1 MRRRLIILGM
11 IVAAVPA
18 AFSLGEPELPGQS
31 DSLPSDIEPPLLLQ
45 NLTSDDS
52 TLDPRS
58 TSAIEN
64 DLAQARKR
72 AASADRLF
80 RSGIIAKVEAEQRAL
95 RVVQLEA
102 MLAEARLEEA
112 RKVRRKRANPKARSP
127 TSRKQRGSRW
137 SGVMAPRSRRPCAT
151 CNGRKSSS
159 PLVAAANPTSIAQK
173 RSSRSYSVLRTRA
186 RSPLPC
192 YPKWSKLPLKMRSQ
206 N

>member
-1 MRRRLIILGM
+1 MMLGT

-18 AFSLGEPELPGQS
+18 FSLEEPELPRAS
-31 DSLPSDIEPPLLLQ
+31 DSLPSDIEPPPLLQ
-45 NLTSDDS
+45 NFASNDS

-58 TSAIEN
+58 PSAIEG

-80 RSGIIAKVEAEQRAL
+80 RAGIIAKVEAEQREL

-112 RKVRRKRANPKARSP
+112 RK
-127 TSRKQRGSRW
+127 
-137 SGVMAPRSRRPCAT
+137 
-151 CNGRKSSS
+151 
-159 PLVAAANPTSIAQK
+159 AAAETGKSQSEIANIAEAARIATERCHRAEIEAALRNLQRQK
-173 RSSRSYSVLRTRA
+173 KLLALGSAHKSDVNRA
-186 RSPLPC
+186 EE
-192 YPKWSKLPLKMRSQ
+192 KLAKLQHPA

>member
-1 MRRRLIILGM
+1 MLGM
-11 IVAAVPA
+11 IVAAAP

-31 DSLPSDIEPPLLLQ
+31 DSLPSDIEPPLLSQ
-45 NLTSDDS
+45 NLASDDS

-58 TSAIEN
+58 PSAIEN

-80 RSGIIAKVEAEQRAL
+80 RAGIIAKVEAEQRVL

-112 RKVRRKRANPKARSP
+112 RK
-127 TSRKQRGSRW
+127 
-137 SGVMAPRSRRPCAT
+137 
-151 CNGRKSSS
+151 
-159 PLVAAANPTSIAQK
+159 AAAETGKSESEIADIAEAARIAREQCHRAEIEAALRNLERQK
-173 RSSRSYSVLRTRA
+173 KLLAVGSAHKSDVNRA
-186 RSPLPC
+186 EE
-192 YPKWSKLPLKMRSQ
+192 KLAELQRPA

>member
-1 MRRRLIILGM
+1 MLGV
-11 IVAAVPA
+11 IVAAVP

-45 NLTSDDS
+45 NLAPDDS
-52 TLDPRS
+52 TLGPQS

-80 RSGIIAKVEAEQRAL
+80 RAGIIAKVEAEQRAL
-95 RVVQLEA
+95 RVLQLEA

-112 RKVRRKRANPKARSP
+112 RKAAAE
-127 TSRKQRGSRW
+127 T
-137 SGVMAPRSRRPCAT
+137 
-151 CNGRKSSS
+151 RKSESEIADIAE
-159 PLVAAANPTSIAQK
+159 AARIATEQCHRAEIEAALRNLQRQK
-173 RSSRSYSVLRTRA
+173 KLLALGSAHKSDVNRA
-186 RSPLPC
+186 EE
-192 YPKWSKLPLKMRSQ
+192 KLAELQRPG

>member
-18 AFSLGEPELPGQS
+18 FSLGEPELPEQS

-45 NLTSDDS
+45 NLMSDDS

-58 TSAIEN
+58 TAAIEN

-80 RSGIIAKVEAEQRAL
+80 RAGIIAKVEAEQRAL

-112 RKVRRKRANPKARSP
+112 RK
-127 TSRKQRGSRW
+127 
-137 SGVMAPRSRRPCAT
+137 
-151 CNGRKSSS
+151 
-159 PLVAAANPTSIAQK
+159 AAAQTGKSESEIADIAEAARIATERRHQAEIEAALRNLQRQK
-173 RSSRSYSVLRTRA
+173 KLLALGSAHKSDVNRA
-186 RSPLPC
+186 EE
-192 YPKWSKLPLKMRSQ
+192 KLAELQHPA

>member
-1 MRRRLIILGM
+1 MMLGT

-18 AFSLGEPELPGQS
+18 FSLEEPELPRVS
-31 DSLPSDIEPPLLLQ
+31 DSLPSDIEPPPLLQ
-45 NLTSDDS
+45 NLASNDS

-58 TSAIEN
+58 PSAIEG

-80 RSGIIAKVEAEQRAL
+80 RAGIIAKVEAEQREL

-112 RKVRRKRANPKARSP
+112 RK
-127 TSRKQRGSRW
+127 
-137 SGVMAPRSRRPCAT
+137 
-151 CNGRKSSS
+151 
-159 PLVAAANPTSIAQK
+159 AAAETGKSQSEIANIAEAARIATERCHRAEIEAALRNLQRQK
-173 RSSRSYSVLRTRA
+173 KLLALGSAHKSDVNRA
-186 RSPLPC
+186 EE
-192 YPKWSKLPLKMRSQ
+192 KLAELQHPA

>member
-1 MRRRLIILGM
+1 MLGM
-11 IVAAVPA
+11 IVSAVP

-45 NLTSDDS
+45 NLVSDDS

-58 TSAIEN
+58 PSAIEN

-80 RSGIIAKVEAEQRAL
+80 RAGIIAKVEAEQREL

-102 MLAEARLEEA
+102 RLAEARLEEA
-112 RKVRRKRANPKARSP
+112 RN
-127 TSRKQRGSRW
+127 
-137 SGVMAPRSRRPCAT
+137 
-151 CNGRKSSS
+151 
-159 PLVAAANPTSIAQK
+159 AAAKTGKSENDIADIAEAARIATERCHRAEIEAALRNLQRQK
-173 RSSRSYSVLRTRA
+173 KLLALGSAHKSDVNRA
-186 RSPLPC
+186 EE
-192 YPKWSKLPLKMRSQ
+192 KLAELQRPA